1 MVEARDAE
9 HPAALYAGRNT
20 VVTSIL
26 QETFESSLYQSGSG
40 NESVC
45 GEAGERGEL
54 NL

>member
-26 QETFESSLYQSGSG
+26 QETLNPHHQSGSG